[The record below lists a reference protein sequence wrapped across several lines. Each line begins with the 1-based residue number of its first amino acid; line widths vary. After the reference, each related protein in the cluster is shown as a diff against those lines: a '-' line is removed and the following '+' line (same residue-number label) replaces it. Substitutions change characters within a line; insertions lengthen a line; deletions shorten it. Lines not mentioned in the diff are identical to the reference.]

1 MVNYDYPRRE
11 RLGMPEA
18 VLCAG
23 KDSAALN
30 GILAELSDR
39 PDHPVLF
46 TRLEPLQFDR
56 LEPTLSRALD
66 FDPPSGTA
74 ILHGPLPPRP
84 GSVAVVTAGTAD
96 LRVATEAVRTL
107 HFMGVGHSLF
117 PDIGVAGLWR
127 LLDRVEQIAAH
138 DVVIVV
144 AGMDAALA
152 SVVGGLVSNCV
163 IGVPTSVGYG
173 VAQGGTTA
181 LHAMLSSC
189 GQGILVTNIDNGFG
203 AACAAVRVING
214 LISTTSEP
222 SRSPPAGA
230 IESQ

>member
-18 VLCAG
+18 ILCAG
-23 KDSAALN
+23 KDTASLN
-30 GILAELSDR
+30 GILAELSAR
-39 PDHPVLF
+39 PDHPVLL
-46 TRLEPLQFDR
+46 TRLEARQFEQ
-56 LEPTLSRALD
+56 LEPDISRALD
-66 FDPPSGTA
+66 YDQPSGTA
-74 ILHGPLPPRP
+74 ILHGPLPARP

-96 LRVATEAVRTL
+96 LKVAREAVRTL
-107 HFMGVGHSLF
+107 YFMGVEHSLL

-127 LLDRVEQIAAH
+127 LMDRVEEIAAH

-152 SVVGGLVSNCV
+152 SVVGGLVSSCV

-181 LHAMLSSC
+181 LNAMLASC
-189 GQGILVTNIDNGFG
+189 GQGVLVTNIDNGFG
-203 AACAAVRVING
+203 AACAAARVISG
-214 LISTTSEP
+214 LARP
-222 SRSPPAGA
+222 KG
-230 IESQ
+230 

>member
-1 MVNYDYPRRE
+1 MMVNYDYPRPE
-11 RLGMPEA
+11 RMGMPEA
-18 VLCAG
+18 ILCAG
-23 KDSAALN
+23 KDTASLN
-30 GILAELSDR
+30 AILAELSDR

-46 TRLEPLQFDR
+46 TRLEPHEFDR
-56 LEPTLSRALD
+56 LEPGLSRALD
-66 FDPPSGTA
+66 FDPLSGTA

-96 LRVATEAVRTL
+96 LRVAREVARTL
-107 HFMGVGHSLF
+107 HFMGVQHSLY

-127 LLDRVEQIAAH
+127 LMDRVEQIAAH
-138 DVVIVV
+138 DVVIVA

-152 SVVGGLVSNCV
+152 SVVGGLLGNCV

-181 LHAMLSSC
+181 LNAMLSSC

-203 AACAAVRVING
+203 AACAAVRVINSLNPKPG
-214 LISTTSEP
+214 
-222 SRSPPAGA
+222 GA
-230 IESQ
+230 TP

>member
-1 MVNYDYPRRE
+1 MTVNYDYPRRQ

-23 KDSAALN
+23 KDIASLN
-30 GILAELSDR
+30 GILSELSGQ
-39 PDHPVLF
+39 PEHPVLF
-46 TRLEPLQFDR
+46 TRLEPEQFAR
-56 LEPTLSRALD
+56 LDPALSRELD
-66 FDPPSGTA
+66 FDELSRTA
-74 ILHGPLPPRP
+74 ILHGPLPVRA
-84 GSVAVVTAGTAD
+84 GTAAVLTAGTSD
-96 LRVATEAVRTL
+96 LPVAKEAARTL
-107 HFMGVGHSLF
+107 HFMGVTHSLY

-127 LLDRVEQIAAH
+127 LMDRVEQIAAH

-152 SVVGGLVSNCV
+152 SVVGGLMSNCV

-181 LHAMLSSC
+181 LNSMLASC

-214 LISTTSEP
+214 LTAGP
-222 SRSPPAGA
+222 DRSG
-230 IESQ
+230 S